1 MELIKSIQNNIHD
14 LRGERVMLDFDL
26 AILYEVET
34 RIMNQAVKRNTGKF
48 PEDFMFRL
56 TTHEWDS
63 IQLQDAISKDE
74 NNSSS
79 QFVMMKI
86 PKNRTGKYLPYA
98 FTEHGVTMLA
108 SVLRSKKAIDMNIAI
123 VRAFTAMRRFAKN
136 NNDLI
141 GQIQEL
147 KIEMQARLGEHDVQ
161 LTAIYDALENMLD
174 KKQNEIDIEEKWNAR
189 ERIGF
194 KK

>member
-136 NNDLI
+136 NNDLL

>member
-147 KIEMQARLGEHDVQ
+147 KIEMQARLGENDVQ